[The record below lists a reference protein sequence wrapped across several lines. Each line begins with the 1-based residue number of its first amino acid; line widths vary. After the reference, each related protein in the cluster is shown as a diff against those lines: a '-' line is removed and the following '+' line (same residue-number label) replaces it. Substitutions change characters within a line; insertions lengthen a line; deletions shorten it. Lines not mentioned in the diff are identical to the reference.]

1 MVKEIQVRTNLIEE
15 KKTEILLYKA
25 SRKLG
30 IDTKEIIG
38 VKVLRKSI
46 DEEKKT
52 LTESSIA

>member
-15 KKTEILLYKA
+15 KKSEILLHKA

-30 IDTKEIIG
+30 IDANEIEG

-46 DEEKKT
+46 DARKKET
-52 LTESSIA
+52 FFN